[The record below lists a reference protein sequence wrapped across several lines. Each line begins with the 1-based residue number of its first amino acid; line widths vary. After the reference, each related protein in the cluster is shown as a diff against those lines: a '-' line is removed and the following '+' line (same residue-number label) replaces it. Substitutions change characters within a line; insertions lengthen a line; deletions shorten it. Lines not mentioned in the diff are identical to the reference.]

1 MVSYYPKTLLEALHL
16 KGEHSNVKPYA
27 GGSDLMVLHKEDDRY
42 LFLNQ
47 LSELKV
53 IKEEEESIFIGAG
66 LTYSEML
73 ESSIIPAI
81 LKEAIRGI
89 AAPAIRNV
97 GTMGGNICNA
107 SPAGD
112 TLPVLYALGASVKL
126 LSENKN
132 PRILPIERFILGI
145 RKTALADNELLEGI
159 IIPKKNF
166 SNVYYKKIGARNAQ
180 AISKLSF
187 VGLCNIEEGKIEDIR
202 IAFGSVGVTV
212 VRDKEL
218 ENKCIGKTVS
228 ELTTNVSRV
237 LEEYDSIIKPIDDQR
252 STALY
257 RKKVCMNLLEDFIK
271 GLNQQKRVFL

>member
-16 KGEHSNVKPYA
+16 KGEYINVKPYA
-27 GGSDLMVLHKEDDRY
+27 GGSDLMVLNNEGISY

-47 LSELKV
+47 LSELKE

-66 LTYSEML
+66 LTYSELL
-73 ESSIIPAI
+73 ESSIVPTI
-81 LKEAIRGI
+81 LKEAISGI

-126 LSENKN
+126 LSESNK
-132 PRILPIERFILGI
+132 PRILPIDTFILGI
-145 RKTALADNELLEGI
+145 RKTALTDNELLEGI

-166 SNVYYKKIGARNAQ
+166 SNVYYKKVGARNAQ
-180 AISKLSF
+180 AISKISF
-187 VGLCNIEEGKIEDIR
+187 VGLCNIEEGKVEEIR

-212 VRDKEL
+212 VRDKEF
-218 ENKCIGKTVS
+218 EKKWIGKKVS
-228 ELTTNVSRV
+228 ELITNVSLV
-237 LEEYDSIIKPIDDQR
+237 LKDYDSIIKPIDDQR
-252 STALY
+252 STAFY

-271 GLNQQKRVFL
+271 GLK